1 MPNPSAFTHKNYFF
15 VAVTAVPPLP
25 TWQPKFVPN
34 KVSAN
39 FTQPLH
45 AVYSFFLCISPP
57 ANRWFAVSS
66 ELAKDLRSSRLHS
79 ILGGAS
85 DH

>member
-1 MPNPSAFTHKNYFF
+1 M
-15 VAVTAVPPLP
+15 

-39 FTQPLH
+39 FTQTLH
-45 AVYSFFLCISPP
+45 AVYSFFLCISP
-57 ANRWFAVSS
+57 ATNRWFAVSS

-79 ILGGAS
+79 IFGGAS